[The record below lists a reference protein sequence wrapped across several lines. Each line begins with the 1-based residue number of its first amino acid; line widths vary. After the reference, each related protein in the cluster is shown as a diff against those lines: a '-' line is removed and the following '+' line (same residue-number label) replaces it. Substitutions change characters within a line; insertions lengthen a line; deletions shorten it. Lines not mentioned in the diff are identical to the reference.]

1 MFQVLI
7 ASGPQ
12 ARPDLQRLVLSIGV
26 HVALIGTAAG
36 LAGHPS
42 GTTAARPS
50 EPELLYVAPPPARP
64 SAPKANRATAR
75 PSGPLAPVWQ
85 LRIGLPD
92 PDPVVRPVTVPVVA
106 DLLRGATLT
115 TGPQP
120 GPGAG
125 GVTAVTPELLSAD
138 AVDDPV
144 GIVEQPD
151 PRYPAVLAQAR
162 VTGRVELS
170 YVVDTLG
177 IAEPGSLRILMST
190 HGAFDAAARAS
201 VLATRYRPARLHG
214 SLVRQLVRQSFTFRL
229 RQ

>member
-12 ARPDLQRLVLSIGV
+12 TRPGLQRFVLSIGV

-36 LAGHPS
+36 LARQPLE
-42 GTTAARPS
+42 TTALRPS
-50 EPELLYVAPPPARP
+50 EPELLYVAPPPVRP
-64 SAPKANRATAR
+64 SVPMVNQATSR

-85 LRIGLPD
+85 PMIGLPD
-92 PDPVVRPVTVPVVA
+92 ADPVVLPSTVPVVA

-115 TGPQP
+115 TGHRL

-125 GVTAVTPELLSAD
+125 EATAVTPELLSAD

-144 GIVEQPD
+144 EIIEQPD
-151 PRYPAVLAQAR
+151 PRYPAALAQAR
-162 VTGRVELS
+162 VPGRVELS
-170 YVVDTLG
+170 YTVDTLG
-177 IAEPGSLRILMST
+177 MAEPGSLRTLMST
-190 HGAFDAAARAS
+190 HQAFDAAARAS

-214 SLVRQLVRQSFTFRL
+214 SPVRQLVRQSFTFRM
-229 RQ
+229 RE